1 MTRWA
6 IAGVCVLGAG
16 TLVAVEAREQ
26 GSSAAEPVVM
36 PAERIPSESEA
47 RLTDRMKRHG
57 ADLLSLTHAVTV
69 LDRKVIAETADRIR
83 LDTALTLHV
92 DGGVATDK
100 RFQQL
105 DQQLRERVTELA
117 TAARKQDDSAL
128 APAFGRTMETC
139 VRCHSAYLKKGTAP
153 R

>member
-6 IAGVCVLGAG
+6 IAGVFVLGAG
-16 TLVAVEAREQ
+16 AMVALDARGQ
-26 GSSAAEPVVM
+26 ASSGSDPTVM
-36 PAERIPSESEA
+36 PAERIPSEGEA
-47 RLTDRMKRHG
+47 KLTDRMKRHG
-57 ADLLSLTHAVTV
+57 ADLLGLTHAVTV
-69 LDRKVIAETADRIR
+69 LDRKAIAETADRIR

-92 DGGVATDK
+92 DGGVVTDK
-100 RFQQL
+100 KFQQL

-117 TAARKQDDSAL
+117 AAARKYDDGAL

-139 VRCHSAYLKKGTAP
+139 VRCHAAYLKKGTPP

>member
-1 MTRWA
+1 MTRWVL
-6 IAGVCVLGAG
+6 AGLCVLGAG
-16 TLVAVEAREQ
+16 GLATAYAQ
-26 GSSAAEPVVM
+26 QKKGAPPEPVVM

-47 RLTDRMKRHG
+47 KLTDRMKRHG
-57 ADLLSLTHAVTV
+57 ADLIELTHAVTV
-69 LDRKVIAETADRIR
+69 LDRKAIAQTADRIR
-83 LDTALTLHV
+83 LDTAMTLKV
-92 DGGVATDK
+92 DGGVVHDA

-117 TAARKQDDSAL
+117 NAARTYDDATL

-139 VRCHSAYLKKGTAP
+139 VRCHVSYLKRGTTP

>member
-16 TLVAVEAREQ
+16 ALVAVEAREQ
-26 GSSAAEPVVM
+26 TSSGSEPTVM
-36 PAERIPSESEA
+36 PAERIPNETEA

-69 LDRKVIAETADRIR
+69 LDRKAIAETADHIR
-83 LDTALTLHV
+83 LDTALTLNV
-92 DGGVATDK
+92 DGGVVTDK

-105 DQQLRERVTELA
+105 DQQLRERVTQLA
-117 TAARKQDDSAL
+117 TAARKYDDAAL

-139 VRCHSAYLKKGTAP
+139 VRCHSAYLKKGTPP

>member
-6 IAGVCVLGAG
+6 IAGLSVLGAG
-16 TLVAVEAREQ
+16 GLLAADARGQ
-26 GSSAAEPVVM
+26 RGTPDPVVM
-36 PAERIPSESEA
+36 PPERIPSESEA

-57 ADLLSLTHAVTV
+57 ADLLGLTHAVTV
-69 LDRKVIAETADRIR
+69 LDWRAIAETADRIR
-83 LDTALTLHV
+83 LDTALTLNV
-92 DGGVATDK
+92 DGGVKKDT
-100 RFQQL
+100 RFEQL

-117 TAARKQDDSAL
+117 AAARKHDDAAL

-139 VRCHSAYLKKGTAP
+139 VRCHAAAGLPFGRGS

>member
-16 TLVAVEAREQ
+16 AMVAVQAREQ
-26 GSSAAEPVVM
+26 GNSGSEPTVM

-57 ADLLSLTHAVTV
+57 ADLLGLTHAVTV
-69 LDRKVIAETADRIR
+69 LDRKAIAETADRIR

-92 DGGVATDK
+92 DGGVVTDK
-100 RFQQL
+100 KFQQL

-117 TAARKQDDSAL
+117 TAARKHDDSAL

-139 VRCHSAYLKKGTAP
+139 VRCHSVYLTKGTPA

>member
-1 MTRWA
+1 MTRWVL
-6 IAGVCVLGAG
+6 AGIGVLGAG
-16 TLVAVEAREQ
+16 ALVVAHAQQQPRLPDP
-26 GSSAAEPVVM
+26 ALM
-36 PAERIPSESEA
+36 PPERIPSETEA

-57 ADLLSLTHAVTV
+57 ADLLELTHAVTV
-69 LDRKVIAETADRIR
+69 VDRKAIAETADRIR
-83 LDTALTLHV
+83 LDTALTLKV
-92 DGGVATDK
+92 DGGVAHDA

-117 TAARKQDDSAL
+117 TAARKYDDGAL

-139 VRCHSAYLKKGTAP
+139 VRCHVSYLKKGTSP

>member
-1 MTRWA
+1 MTRWVL
-6 IAGVCVLGAG
+6 AGLCVLGTGA
-16 TLVAVEAREQ
+16 LVAAHARQ
-26 GSSAAEPVVM
+26 KGKTPDPQVM

-47 RLTDRMKRHG
+47 KLTDRMNRHG
-57 ADLLSLTHAVTV
+57 ADLLALTHAVTV
-69 LDRKVIAETADRIR
+69 IDRKAIADTADRIR
-83 LDTALTLHV
+83 FDTALTLKV
-92 DGGVATDK
+92 DGGVVNDP

-117 TAARKQDDSAL
+117 TAARTHDDGAL

-139 VRCHSAYLKKGTAP
+139 VRCHTSFLRKGTAP

>member
-6 IAGVCVLGAG
+6 IAGLCVLGAG
-16 TLVAVEAREQ
+16 IGLAAFAREQ
-26 GSSAAEPVVM
+26 GGAPDPVVM

-69 LDRKVIAETADRIR
+69 VDRKAIAETAERVR
-83 LDTALTLHV
+83 LDSPLTLNV
-92 DGGVATDK
+92 DGGVVTDA

-105 DQQLRERVTELA
+105 DQQLRDRMPELA
-117 TAARKQDDSAL
+117 TAARKRDDAAL
-128 APAFGRTMETC
+128 ASAFGRTMETC
-139 VRCHSAYLKKGTAP
+139 VRCHAAYLKPATKP

>member
-6 IAGVCVLGAG
+6 IAGVCVLGVG
-16 TLVAVEAREQ
+16 VLVAARAREQ
-26 GSSAAEPVVM
+26 GGPPDPVVM

-57 ADLLSLTHAVTV
+57 ADLLGLTHAVTV
-69 LDRKVIAETADRIR
+69 LDRKAIAETADRIR
-83 LDTALTLHV
+83 LDTALTLNV
-92 DGGVATDK
+92 DGGVKTDA

-117 TAARKQDDSAL
+117 AAARKHDDAAL
-128 APAFGRTMETC
+128 ALAFGRTMETC
-139 VRCHSAYLKKGTAP
+139 VRCHAAAGLPFGRGS

>member
-6 IAGVCVLGAG
+6 IAVMCVLGAG
-16 TLVAVEAREQ
+16 TLVAVEARAQ
-26 GSSAAEPVVM
+26 GNAGSEPVVM
-36 PAERIPSESEA
+36 PAERIPSETEA

-69 LDRKVIAETADRIR
+69 LDRKAIAETADHIR
-83 LDTALTLHV
+83 MDTALTLKA

-117 TAARKQDDSAL
+117 TAARKNDDAAL

-139 VRCHSAYLKKGTAP
+139 VRCHSVYLKKGTTA

>member
-1 MTRWA
+1 MTRWTL
-6 IAGVCVLGAG
+6 AGLCVLGAG
-16 TLVAVEAREQ
+16 GLVVAHAQ
-26 GSSAAEPVVM
+26 QNGTQPDPALM
-36 PAERIPSESEA
+36 PAERIPSENEA

-57 ADLLSLTHAVTV
+57 ADLLALTHAVTV
-69 LDRKVIAETADRIR
+69 LDRKAIADTADRIR

-92 DGGVATDK
+92 DGGVVNDPK
-100 RFQQL
+100 FQQL

-117 TAARKQDDSAL
+117 TAARKYDDAAL

-139 VRCHSAYLKKGTAP
+139 VRCHASYLKKGTNP

>member
-1 MTRWA
+1 MMRWLL
-6 IAGVCVLGAG
+6 AGLCVLGAG
-16 TLVAVEAREQ
+16 GLVAAHAQ
-26 GSSAAEPVVM
+26 QKKGTSPEPVVM
-36 PAERIPSESEA
+36 PAERIPSENEA
-47 RLTDRMKRHG
+47 KLTDRMKRHG
-57 ADLLSLTHAVTV
+57 ADLIELTHAVTV
-69 LDRKVIAETADRIR
+69 LDRKAIGQTADRIR

-92 DGGVATDK
+92 DGGVVHDA

-117 TAARKQDDSAL
+117 SAARSYDDSAL

-139 VRCHSAYLKKGTAP
+139 VRCHVSYLKRGTKP